1 MNFYEPEEA
10 IVAFKHDGR
19 TTALRG
25 IAKSIEITFES
36 SSFDCASDVVV
47 TIRFVDDETE
57 WITKD
62 IFKKLSE

>member
-10 IVAFKHDGR
+10 VVAFKHDGR

-25 IAKSIEITFES
+25 IAKSIEVTFES
-36 SSFDCASDVVV
+36 CSFDCASDIVV